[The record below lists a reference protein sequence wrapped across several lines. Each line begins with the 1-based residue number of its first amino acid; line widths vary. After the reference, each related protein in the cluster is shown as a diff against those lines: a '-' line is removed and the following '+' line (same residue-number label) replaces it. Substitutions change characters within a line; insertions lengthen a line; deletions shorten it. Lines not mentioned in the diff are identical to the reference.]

1 MAPKD
6 VEEQLQ
12 KEEKAHW
19 KAVASAMRAVM
30 GSEGWDSYRRE
41 LELAE
46 IRLTERLIGCSRDE
60 FDRIRGQ
67 IEGLREAQRLPAHI
81 IARADAL

>member
-1 MAPKD
+1 VAPKD
-6 VEEQLQ
+6 VEKQVADQ
-12 KEEKAHW
+12 EKAHW
-19 KAVASAMRAVM
+19 KAVASGLRAVM
-30 GSEGWDSYRRE
+30 GSEGWDTYRRE

-67 IEGLREAQRLPAHI
+67 IEGLREAYHLPAHI
-81 IARADAL
+81 IAKADAF

>member
-6 VEEQLQ
+6 VEEQLRL
-12 KEEKAHW
+12 EEKAHW

-67 IEGLREAQRLPAHI
+67 IEGLREAYHIPAHI